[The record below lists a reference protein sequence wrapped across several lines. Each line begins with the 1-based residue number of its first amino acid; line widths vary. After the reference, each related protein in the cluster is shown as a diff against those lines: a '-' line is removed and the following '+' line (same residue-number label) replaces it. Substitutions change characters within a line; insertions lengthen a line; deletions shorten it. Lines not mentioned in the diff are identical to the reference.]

1 MAKAVSPEACV
12 ALIHRLADISGA
24 VALAHFRTA
33 FSVDTKSDTS
43 PVTIADRDAETA
55 MREAI
60 RKAFPDH
67 GIIGEELG
75 REQANAEW
83 LWILDPIDG
92 TASFINGV
100 PLFGT
105 LIGLWRRDATPSGAG
120 QARPWLGCINH
131 PALKERWLGGEGL
144 PTILNGKPVRA
155 RPCAALAEATLYLTG
170 PDYFTAEERTAFER
184 LEGTVARRRYG
195 GTDCYHY
202 GMVAA
207 GWTDMACEAQ
217 LKLHDYAAL
226 VPVLEA
232 AGAVITDWNGAA
244 LTLESETTV
253 NGRVLTSGD
262 RRIHAA
268 ALKALRGDA

>member
-67 GIIGEELG
+67 GIIGEEHG
-75 REQANAEW
+75 REQTAAEY

-92 TASFINGV
+92 TQSFINGV

-105 LIGLWRRDATPSGAG
+105 LIGLWKRDNTGE
-120 QARPWLGCINH
+120 ARPWLGCINH
-131 PALKERWLGGEGL
+131 PALNERWIGGQNT
-144 PTILNGKPVRA
+144 PTTLNGKPVRVRACA
-155 RPCAALAEATLYLTG
+155 RLGDAALYLTAA
-170 PDYFTAEERTAFER
+170 DHFTPEERPMFANLER
-184 LEGTVARRRYG
+184 AVARRRYG

-202 GMVAA
+202 GMVAS
-207 GWTDMACEAQ
+207 GWTDIACEAG
-217 LKLHDYAAL
+217 LKLHDYAAI

-232 AGAVITDWNGAA
+232 AGAVVTDWNGAA
-244 LTLESETTV
+244 LTLESEKTAG
-253 NGRVLTSGD
+253 GRTIACGD
-262 RRIHAA
+262 KRTHAA
-268 ALKALRGDA
+268 AVVALQGRS